1 MLKFLTKY
9 FNKLFFLD
17 AGDIIWAKRYQ
28 NEEEKAKIK
37 IGHQEGPYIVFK
49 KTFFNVYGLF
59 CTSKYTNNNL
69 YYELTKEKYNFSKN
83 SYIRLNDL
91 TKLTKFQFIKKISK
105 LEESELNNLRKK
117 VYCFWK
123 YKYQQQNKIINKLK
137 FYFTVGDI
145 IIDKNNLYYIFK
157 MDKEFYYTYRIHIKM
172 NCKEPI
178 IINDTYYS
186 FDIGG
191 LKKFKKSEKLT
202 IFDSIETDKI
212 EIINN
217 QINAY
222 KKRKLDKTIKRGCL
236 VKYQDNY
243 YYIFGEYQNNFLAY
257 KIYLSNYK
265 DNSMLKIEINRGLY
279 FTKFE
284 ELKITK
290 SENLKMVR
298 LAKDEEIEKIKDLK
312 LNLKNE
318 IKKLKVKSKPVML
331 HQKIKPRRI
340 IIDDEQ
346 KNYLVI
352 SRKGNLIKC
361 VDLDNLDNIIEIT
374 LNTNCFYGMG
384 EILSDYAYQ
393 NIMIKLKN
401 TVKN

>member
-1 MLKFLTKY
+1 MIKILTKY

-59 CTSKYTNNNL
+59 CTSKYSSSNL
-69 YYELTKEKYNFSKN
+69 YYELAKEKYDFSKN

-105 LEESELNNLRKK
+105 LEENDLNNLRKK

-123 YKYQQQNKIINKLK
+123 YKYKQQNKIINKLK

-145 IIDKNNLYYIFK
+145 VIYQNNLYYIFD
-157 MDKEFYYTYRIHIKM
+157 MDKEFYYGYRIHIKL

-191 LKKFKKSEKLT
+191 LKKIKKSEKLT
-202 IFDSIETDKI
+202 IFDSIETNRI

-217 QINAY
+217 QINDY

-236 VKYQDNY
+236 IKCQDNY
-243 YYIFGEYQNNFLAY
+243 YYIFDEYQDTFLAY

-284 ELKITK
+284 EIKLAK

-298 LAKDEEIEKIKDLK
+298 LAKEEEIEKIKNLK

-318 IKKLKVKSKPVML
+318 IKKLKIKSKPVMMY
-331 HQKIKPRRI
+331 QNIKPRRI
-340 IIDDEQ
+340 IVDNEQ

-352 SRKGNLIKC
+352 TRKGNLIKC
-361 VDLDNLDNIIEIT
+361 VELDNLDNVIEFT
-374 LNTNCFYGMG
+374 LEANSFYEIG
-384 EILSDYAYQ
+384 EMISNYAYQ
-393 NIMIKLKN
+393 NVIIKLKN